1 MMGGKLLKVE
11 PSTIHDN
18 ILYNILLTKER
29 KYQRIFNLLKT
40 TEGARF
46 YVMRTG
52 IKKQIKK

>member
-1 MMGGKLLKVE
+1 MMGGRLLKVE
-11 PSTIHDN
+11 PWTIHCS

-40 TEGARF
+40 TEEARF

-52 IKKQIKK
+52 IKNK